1 MSFITYYLR
10 RIWNWF
16 EFTPQQTDLNSL
28 IRSANVEISDEE
40 KKKILREELTRRA
53 EKGWKIEIENVNDA
67 VLSKKGSIAWV
78 LHIFIIL
85 AFLVIFP
92 VMSFIW
98 LIVMIILAVTKK
110 PVTLRIWV
118 EKDGSI
124 SSRYLN

>member
-124 SSRYLN
+124 SSR